1 MSDMVLII
9 PVPYPVLKG
18 FFDASD
24 PDERLVEAQQIKVA
38 RPPTVL
44 RHIHSRKGPNSLQ
57 D

>member
-1 MSDMVLII
+1 MVLII

-44 RHIHSRKGPNSLQ
+44 RHIHSR
-57 D
+57 